1 MFDWIDDIF
10 TGVGNTFGDLY
21 NTVSSSFGNI
31 FGSGAKAVGSAG
43 ATIGASQLDDIVT
56 AYTRAGYS
64 PSQIAGFLGTAT
76 GNAGMDFSTIQG
88 IIQGGGSLTSLP
100 QAAFSIPS
108 ASSFNWTPE
117 NVTNLIKTGVGLYG
131 LATAGSGTSPQQQRE
146 QADPYAPFRAE
157 SARKLNELINNPGL
171 VYSLPG
177 YQARQQMDAQQLARL
192 AASQGIRQSGTTQA
206 GLQQQYINTANDW
219 FNNYVNQLAKLSGA
233 TQSPAYGQEAA
244 ATATQRENVG
254 RTRALETLMQS
265 VGGLVTGGF
274 FG

>member
-10 TGVGNTFGDLY
+10 TGVGNTFGSLY
-21 NTVSSSFGNI
+21 QGVSSAFGNI
-31 FGSGAKAVGSAG
+31 FGAGAKAAGSAG
-43 ATIGASQLDDIVT
+43 ATIGANQLDDIVT

-64 PSQIAGFLGTAT
+64 PTQIASFIGTAT
-76 GNAGMDFSTIQG
+76 GTPDMAFSTVEN
-88 IIQGGGSLTSLP
+88 IIRGGGSLTSLP
-100 QAAFSIPS
+100 QASFSIPGS
-108 ASSFNWTPE
+108 ANFNWTPE

-131 LATAGSGTSPQQQRE
+131 LATAGSGTNAQQQRE
-146 QADPYAPFRAE
+146 LADPYAPYRAD
-157 SARKLNELINNPGL
+157 AAKKLNELINNPGM

-177 YQARQQMDAQQLARL
+177 YQARQQMDTQQLARL

-219 FNNYVNQLAKLSGA
+219 FNNYVNQLSKLSGA
-233 TQSPAYGQEAA
+233 TQSPTYGQEAG
-244 ATATQRENVG
+244 ATQTNRENIS
-254 RTRALETLMQS
+254 RTKALETLMQS

>member
-1 MFDWIDDIF
+1 MFDWIDDLF
-10 TGVGNTFGDLY
+10 TGIGNTFDDLY
-21 NTVSSSFGNI
+21 NSVSSSFGSI

-43 ATIGASQLDDIVT
+43 ATIGSNQLDDIVS

-64 PSQIAGFLGTAT
+64 PDQIASFIGTAT
-76 GNAGMDFSTIQG
+76 GTPDLSFSTLSNV
-88 IIQGGGSLTSLP
+88 IQGGGSLTSLP
-100 QAAFSIPS
+100 QASFSVPS
-108 ASSFNWTPE
+108 GSSFNWS
-117 NVTNLIKTGVGLYG
+117 NDNIANLIKTGVGLYG
-131 LATAGSGTSPQQQRE
+131 LATAGSGTSAQEQR
-146 QADPYAPFRAE
+146 QLADPYAPYRAE

-177 YQARQQMDAQQLARL
+177 YQARQQMDAQQIARL

-219 FNNYVNQLAKLSGA
+219 FNNYVKTLSSLSGA
-233 TQSPAYGQEAA
+233 SQSPVYGQEAG
-244 ATATQRENVG
+244 ATATNRENIA
-254 RTRALETLMQS
+254 RTKALETLMQS

>member
-10 TGVGNTFGDLY
+10 TGVGNTFSGLY
-21 NTVSSSFGNI
+21 NSVSSTFGNI
-31 FGSGAKAVGSAG
+31 FGSGASAIGSAG
-43 ATIGASQLDDIVT
+43 ANIGANQLDDIVT

-64 PSQIAGFLGTAT
+64 PSQIAGFIGTAT
-76 GNAGMDFSTIQG
+76 GTPDLSFSTLSN
-88 IIQGGGSLTSLP
+88 IIQGGGSLSSLP
-100 QAAFSIPS
+100 QGSFSIPGS
-108 ASSFNWTPE
+108 TNFNFSRD
-117 NVTNLIKTGVGLYG
+117 NVANLIKTGVGLYG
-131 LATAGSGTSPQQQRE
+131 LATAGSGTNAQEQR
-146 QADPYAPFRAE
+146 QLADPYAPYRAE
-157 SARKLNELINNPGL
+157 AAAKLNEVINNPGM

-177 YQARQQMDAQQLARL
+177 FQARQQMDAQQLARL

-233 TQSPAYGQEAA
+233 PQSPAVGQEAG
-244 ATATQRENVG
+244 ATQTQRENVS
-254 RTRALETLMQS
+254 RTKALETLMQS